1 MKEAFEVQTSRRGRN
16 LSLVP
21 NDERSTSTTS
31 TTTSTT
37 TTTSTSTKPKLK
49 RKIIKN
55 IKINKGKCE
64 AIRPK
69 IVEKAIEL
77 TLAEW
82 PSGLGHTTKSLP
94 TSVQS

>member
-1 MKEAFEVQTSRRGRN
+1 LKEAFEVQTSRRGRN

-31 TTTSTT
+31 TSTT
-37 TTTSTSTKPKLK
+37 TTTSTKPKLK

-82 PSGLGHTTKSLP
+82 PSGLGHSTKSLP

>member
-31 TTTSTT
+31 TSTT
-37 TTTSTSTKPKLK
+37 TTTSTKPKLK

>member
-31 TTTSTT
+31 ST